1 MDQEEIYHIIG
12 KELAGEANEGEKK
25 RLTEWKLAHIHNQA
39 TYDSLK
45 KVWNNTRLQGE
56 KGTVAAFEKVLRK
69 INHRKSLQTNR
80 VNQGQSPIFKRYFYR
95 AAAVILV
102 ILSVAIYRFN
112 LQPIETSADTSPVPV
127 IQKVNPPGQK
137 SRVHLP
143 DGSIV
148 WLNAES
154 ELQFPHEFDSLSRI
168 VQLSGEAFFEV
179 AKDPKRPF
187 TVETGDLKTTA
198 IGTTFNIKAFQDQNF
213 VLVALASGKVKVA
226 SNETN
231 AFYLNPGNCIQYNK
245 DDQHLKLIENNI
257 AVVTG
262 WKDGIL
268 LFKEADFH
276 TIIQELERWY
286 GVKIQVINKPRQ
298 DITFSGKFTNEYL
311 GNVLES
317 MSFGRPFSYSIE
329 DKSVTIKF

>member
-25 RLTEWKLAHIHNQA
+25 RLTEWQLASRQNQV
-39 TYDSLK
+39 DFDNLK
-45 KVWNNTRLQGE
+45 RVWEKTRLLG
-56 KGTVAAFEKVLRK
+56 KKDTDAPFHKVLNK
-69 INHRKSLQTNR
+69 INHRTAFRANGD
-80 VNQGQSPIFKRYFYR
+80 QGQSPIYKRYFYR

-154 ELQFPHEFDSLSRI
+154 ELQFPQEFDSLSRI

-198 IGTTFNIKAFQDQNF
+198 IGTTFNIKAYQDQDY
-213 VLVALASGKVKVA
+213 VQVALASGKVKVS
-226 SNETN
+226 SNEAN
-231 AFYLNPGNCIQYNK
+231 ALYLNPGNCIEYNK
-245 DDQHLKLIENNI
+245 DDQHLKLVEYDISV
-257 AVVTG
+257 ATC
-262 WKDGIL
+262 WKDGVL

-276 TIIQELERWY
+276 SIIQELERWY
-286 GVKIQVINKPRQ
+286 GVTIQVINKPRQ

-311 GNVLES
+311 GNVLKS
-317 MSFGRPFSYSIE
+317 MSCGRPFTYSIE